1 MRVVKALVA
10 FMGVLIVVGI
20 GLVVYGL
27 SLDKNA
33 SDVDS
38 STETTTPTVTPSV
51 PVAGGQASAPQAT
64 LGAFGDIAIDLDE
77 GERLVGFTVNGNQA
91 TLHIEGRHG
100 DGARLVIVSLTEK
113 KVLGRI
119 ILNQDAQHLL

>member
-10 FMGVLIVVGI
+10 FMGILIVVGI

-33 SDVDS
+33 PDTSV
-38 STETTTPTVTPSV
+38 EANTPTVTPSV
-51 PVAGGQASAPQAT
+51 PLAGGDNIAAQGA
-64 LGAFGDIAIDLDE
+64 LGAFGDVVIDLED
-77 GERLVGFTVNGNQA
+77 GERLVGYSVDGAQA
-91 TLHIEGRHG
+91 TLHIEGRNG
-100 DGARLVIVSLTEK
+100 DRARLVIVSLSEK

-119 ILNQDAQHLL
+119 LLQQAAQ

>member
-33 SDVDS
+33 
-38 STETTTPTVTPSV
+38 TETSVEVNPSTVTPSV
-51 PVAGGQASAPQAT
+51 PMAGADNTAAQ
-64 LGAFGDIAIDLDE
+64 GAVPVFGDITIELDD
-77 GERLVGFTVNGNQA
+77 GERLVGYSIEGMQA
-91 TLHIEGRHG
+91 TLHIEGQQG
-100 DGARLVIVSLTEK
+100 KNARLVIVSLTDK

-119 ILNQDAQHLL
+119 LLQQNAQQ

>member
-10 FMGVLIVVGI
+10 FMGILIVVGI

-27 SLDKNA
+27 SLEKNTTDT
-33 SDVDS
+33 SV
-38 STETTTPTVTPSV
+38 ETNTPTVTPSV
-51 PVAGGQASAPQAT
+51 PFAGSDNTVAQ
-64 LGAFGDIAIDLDE
+64 GALAEFGDVVIYLEE
-77 GERLVGFTVNGNQA
+77 GERLVGYSVDGRHA

-100 DGARLVIVSLTEK
+100 DSARLVIVSLSEK

-119 ILNQDAQHLL
+119 LLQQAAQ

>member
-10 FMGVLIVVGI
+10 FMGILIVVGI

-27 SLDKNA
+27 SLDKNNP
-33 SDVDS
+33 DTVTGT
-38 STETTTPTVTPSV
+38 TEPTATPSV
-51 PVAGGQASAPQAT
+51 PVAGVTSVAQQEA
-64 LGAFGDIAIDLDE
+64 LGVFGDITIDLGDD
-77 GERLVGFTVNGNQA
+77 ERLVGYSIDGTQA

-100 DGARLVIVSLTEK
+100 EGTRLVIVSLAEK

-119 ILNQDAQHLL
+119 ILDQDAQ